1 MLKVNVL
8 DKKGKVLEEKALD
21 SAVFEIES
29 RESVLKQAYVRYLSN
44 QREGSAK
51 TKTRAERSG
60 GGKKPWRQKGTGR
73 ARTGS
78 SRNPIWRKGGVVFGP
93 TGTENYTKNMNKRA
107 LRLALKMAL
116 SDKAKDK
123 RIFLLDKIELTVPKT
138 KEVKEII
145 SNLPINKR
153 ILLISDENLI
163 LRKSTLNIE
172 NILFTLYNQVNVY
185 DVMIADYIVII
196 KGAYDKLIDTYKELK
211 KTGTKPL
218 KEEKSKEN
226 KKTDNKAEKVVKTS
240 KKEDK

>member
-8 DKKGKVLEEKALD
+8 DKKGKVLEEKTLD

-29 RESVLKQAYVRYLSN
+29 KEALLKQAYVRYLSN

-123 RIFLLDKIELTVPKT
+123 RIFLLDKIEITVPKT
-138 KEVKEII
+138 KEIKDII
-145 SNLPINKR
+145 SNLPINKK
-153 ILLISDENLI
+153 IMLISDENLI
-163 LRKSTLNIE
+163 LKKSTDNIE
-172 NILFTLYNQVNVY
+172 NVLFTLYNQVNVY
-185 DVMIADYIVII
+185 DVMIADYIVILTS
-196 KGAYDKLIDTYKELK
+196 AYDKLIKTYKELK
-211 KTGTKPL
+211 KTGNKAKEEPA
-218 KEEKSKEN
+218 KEEKTV
-226 KKTDNKAEKVVKTS
+226 KKIAKTS

>member
-1 MLKVNVL
+1 MLKVKIL
-8 DKKGKVLEEKALD
+8 DKKGKVLEEKTLD

-29 RESVLKQAYVRYLSN
+29 KESLLKQAYVRYLSN

-123 RIFLLDKIELTVPKT
+123 RVFILDKIELTVPKT

-153 ILLISDENLI
+153 IMLISDENLI
-163 LRKSTLNIE
+163 LKKSTMNLE
-172 NILFTLYNQVNVY
+172 NIMFTLYNQVNVY
-185 DVMIADYIVII
+185 DVMIADYIVIL
-196 KGAYDKLIDTYKELK
+196 KAAYDKLIDTYKELK
-211 KTGTKPL
+211 RSTTKV
-218 KEEKSKEN
+218 KEEKAVKNEADAKKVTKSSKKEN
-226 KKTDNKAEKVVKTS
+226 K
-240 KKEDK
+240 